1 MHYHGGM
8 SIAHAVGLSIMLA
21 LAGCGGSSS
30 AARDA
35 ALVDSAVASD
45 AATDGATIDAGP
57 CSGTSLTDPVLDGVS
72 LAVRGPCV
80 FTLAQAR
87 AGISVPYDIVIA
99 HTVTG
104 VVATPQDA
112 GGCDRAGAS
121 GLIPFAEL
129 TGGGQRYCLCDT
141 GLCMAPSMTPVTL
154 AAGTTSAQFTWDG
167 VNWTGPSDT
176 GNPKGPAFPASSYT
190 LRISATGRVN
200 GNAFTVAAT
209 YPITLVP

>member
-1 MHYHGGM
+1 MHYHGAM
-8 SIAHAVGLSIMLA
+8 SIARAAGLSLVLA
-21 LAGCGGSSS
+21 LAGCGGSSTS
-30 AARDA
+30 ARDA
-35 ALVDSAVASD
+35 AVVDSAVAGD
-45 AATDGATIDAGP
+45 AARDGASVDAGP
-57 CSGTSLTDPVLDGVS
+57 CSGTSLTDPVLDGVR

-87 AGISVPYDIVIA
+87 AGISVPYDIVVEHAI
-99 HTVTG
+99 TG
-104 VVATPQDA
+104 VVARPQDG
-112 GGCDRAGAS
+112 GGCGRAGAS

-141 GLCMAPSMTPVTL
+141 GLCVPPPTTPVTL

-176 GNPKGPAFPASSYT
+176 GNPKGPAFPAGSYT
-190 LRISATGRVN
+190 LRVSATGTVN
-200 GNAFTVAAT
+200 GSAFTVAAT

>member
-1 MHYHGGM
+1 MNLARGP
-8 SIAHAVGLSIMLA
+8 AGLSMLLA
-21 LAGCGGSSS
+21 LAGCGGSSTS
-30 AARDA
+30 VRDA
-35 ALVDSAVASD
+35 ATAVD
-45 AATDGATIDAGP
+45 AANDDGGA
-57 CSGTSLTDPVLDGVS
+57 CRGTSLTDPVLDGVS

-87 AGISVPYDIVIA
+87 AGLSVPFDIVVA
-99 HTVTG
+99 HAVPG
-104 VVATPQDA
+104 VVATPQD
-112 GGCDRAGAS
+112 GGQCERADAS

-141 GLCMAPSMTPVTL
+141 GLCVPPSTTPVTL

-176 GNPKGPAFPASSYT
+176 NNPKGAAFPAGSYT
-190 LRISATGRVN
+190 LRISATGTVN
-200 GNAFTVAAT
+200 GTAFTIAAT